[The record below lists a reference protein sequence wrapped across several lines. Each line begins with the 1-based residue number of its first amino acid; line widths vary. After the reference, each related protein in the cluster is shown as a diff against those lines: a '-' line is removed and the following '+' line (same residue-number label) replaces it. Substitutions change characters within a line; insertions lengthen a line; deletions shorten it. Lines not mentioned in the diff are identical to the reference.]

1 MKTKHKWLVWLFFF
15 WPVFLLSA
23 QLPPAAPEIGI
34 DEKLNT
40 FVPENIQLY
49 DEHFQLVNLKK
60 LIDKPTIVSFVYFR
74 CPGICS
80 PLMAGMA
87 DAMDHTDMVLGKDY
101 QAFTISFDPAET
113 MDLGLKKKI
122 NYLHE
127 MKNAQAQQNWR
138 FFVGDSANIAKA
150 TDAFGFNYKKVG
162 NDYIHA
168 AAIMIVSPDGK
179 ITRYLYGTSFLP
191 FEVKMALIEAS
202 KGQSGPTINKVL
214 EYCFSYDPR
223 GQQYVLN
230 VTKVSGSIIIFIAL
244 IIFTFLAIKPKFQKK
259 EVQKTV

>member
-1 MKTKHKWLVWLFFF
+1 MEKVQKWTRLFFCL
-15 WPVFLLSA
+15 WLAMPLSA
-23 QLPPAAPEIGI
+23 QIPPTSPEIGI
-34 DEKLNT
+34 EEKLNT
-40 FVPENIQLY
+40 IIPENIQLY
-49 DEHFQLVNLKK
+49 DEHFQLVDLKK
-60 LIDKPTIVSFVYFR
+60 MIDKPTIVSFVYYR

-87 DAMDHTDMVLGKDY
+87 DAMDHTDMLLGKDY

-127 MKNAQAQQNWR
+127 MKNTQAQENWR

-150 TDAFGFNYKKVG
+150 TAAFGFNYKKVG

-191 FEVKMALIEAS
+191 FEVKLALIEAS

-244 IIFTFLAIKPKFQKK
+244 IIFSFLTIRPKLKRKAAQ
-259 EVQKTV
+259 